1 MGPEIIALVLAA
13 GIIGAA
19 IGTFTGIVPG
29 IHVNT
34 ATTVLLG
41 SYPLMEEVVS
51 GFCDPSFTPVLI
63 SCCIMSAATVHSFVD
78 FVPSVFIGAPDP
90 DDSLTVLPGHRL
102 LSEGRGMVAVRAAAI
117 GSAVGS
123 VAALALSI
131 PLQWLML
138 RGGSEIIDCFTFG
151 VVTVTILVIILVSSD
166 RLITAAMLLLTGFMG
181 LAINSEIIPVIGII
195 EGGTLLFPLLTGLFG
210 LPPLLD
216 NAAGGRIPDQ
226 YDDGNDPVG
235 PMPGIKGVATGILAG
250 WFPGIT
256 ATAGATLA
264 SAVTREND
272 PARFISMT
280 ASIGTVT
287 SVFSLVTLSV
297 SGSGRSGPSMAVK
310 QVIGDS
316 LGGFCSEAF
325 VLILLSMA
333 LATLLGYVSTIG
345 AGKLMVRI
353 SDRISPVAMGDAV
366 LGLIVIL
373 VLLFTGPF
381 GLAVLV
387 VSAAVGRIPP
397 ALGVSRV
404 CLTGCLML
412 PVVLNVLL

>member
-1 MGPEIIALVLAA
+1 
-13 GIIGAA
+13 
-19 IGTFTGIVPG
+19 
-29 IHVNT
+29 
-34 ATTVLLG
+34 
-41 SYPLMEEVVS
+41 
-51 GFCDPSFTPVLI
+51 
-63 SCCIMSAATVHSFVD
+63 
-78 FVPSVFIGAPDP
+78 
-90 DDSLTVLPGHRL
+90 
-102 LSEGRGMVAVRAAAI
+102 
-117 GSAVGS
+117 
-123 VAALALSI
+123 
-131 PLQWLML
+131 
-138 RGGSEIIDCFTFG
+138 
-151 VVTVTILVIILVSSD
+151 
-166 RLITAAMLLLTGFMG
+166 
-181 LAINSEIIPVIGII
+181 
-195 EGGTLLFPLLTGLFG
+195 
-210 LPPLLD
+210 
-216 NAAGGRIPDQ
+216 
-226 YDDGNDPVG
+226 
-235 PMPGIKGVATGILAG
+235 MPGIKGVATGILAG

-287 SVFSLVTLSV
+287 SVFSLVTLAV

-310 QVIGDS
+310 QIIGDS

-345 AGKLMVRI
+345 AGKLMVRL